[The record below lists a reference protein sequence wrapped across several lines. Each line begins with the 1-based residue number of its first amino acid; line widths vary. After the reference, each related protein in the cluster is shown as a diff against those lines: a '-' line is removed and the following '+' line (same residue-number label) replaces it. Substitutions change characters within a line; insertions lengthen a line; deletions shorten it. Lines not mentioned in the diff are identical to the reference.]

1 MYRDDDVTRRYLCE
15 YKRIIV
21 RFFIAINCNSLPN
34 VFHSLDPILGYVYFS
49 SYLGSLDLQI
59 QALLHK
65 YAIMWIR

>member
-1 MYRDDDVTRRYLCE
+1 MLQGRRYLCE
-15 YKRIIV
+15 YKGIIV

-34 VFHSLDPILGYVYFS
+34 VFHSLDLILGYVYFS